1 MSCLKI
7 LFFLSTT
14 LVFLLGCTS
23 YDIIVKRDGSAHV
36 TIVMD
41 GTPAAPTPSDDG
53 FNDNDSL
60 SFNNF
65 KPIVYNFY
73 QSSLIKNLKI
83 DTTKNERI
91 TIVFDIDKIDSLG
104 KYLSPLI
111 PYPVIF
117 KLTNN
122 RLFIIGS
129 DGKSDPEDDIGGY
142 TNLLTFKMNLKFEK
156 TIKSIKTENS
166 YIKRLDNNTIQIE
179 SSIGEMNYSVKLNQ
193 LIVELE

>member
-14 LVFLLGCTS
+14 LVFLLGCT
-23 YDIIVKRDGSAHV
+23 YDILVNRDGSAHV

-41 GTPAAPTPSDDG
+41 GTTAAPTPSDG
-53 FNDNDSL
+53 EFNDNDSL
-60 SFNNF
+60 SFNNL
-65 KPIVYNFY
+65 KPLVYNCY
-73 QSSLIKNLKI
+73 KSSVINNLQI
-83 DTTKNERI
+83 DTAKNEKI

-122 RLFIIGS
+122 RLVITGS

-166 YIKRLDNNTIQIE
+166 YVKWVDNKTIQIE
-179 SSIGEMNYSVKLNQ
+179 SSIGEMNYSGKLNQ